1 MGGKKIALL
10 FKVKRSVMAVGGEL
24 KNTLCF
30 IRGKNAHI
38 SPVHQDLL
46 SAQGHAAF
54 KRDAAVFLRRRPQV
68 IACDLHPGYQSSA
81 FALSLAGRY
90 RCVGVQHHHAH
101 IASCMA
107 ENLLG
112 SVKVIG
118 VAFDGTGLGIDSR
131 IWGAEFMVCDYARFT
146 RKGHLR
152 EVPLLGAEAAIR
164 EPWRVAAAWLCLA
177 YDGKLP
183 QRAAALQRIIN
194 KDAWQV
200 LERMQE
206 RGFNCPMASS
216 MGRLFDATAS
226 LLLARP
232 TASFEA
238 DLAVSLE
245 RLALACAGARAYDFS
260 VRAQDGIYIID
271 PAPIMRSVLRDLGRR
286 RPLPEIAYAFHA
298 SVAEMVRRVCCL
310 IRKET
315 GVRRV
320 VLSGGVFQNSLL
332 LRLTLGLL
340 YREKFVVFK
349 HERLS
354 CNDSGISLGQ
364 AVVAGWRG

>member
-1 MGGKKIALL
+1 MGDKRFPLP
-10 FKVKRSVMAVGGEL
+10 FKVKKNVMAVGGEL

-30 IRGKNAHI
+30 IHGKSAYI

-46 SAQGHAAF
+46 SAEDHAAF
-54 KRDAAVFLRRRPQV
+54 KRDAAGFLRRGPAV
-68 IACDLHPGYQSSA
+68 IAYDLHPGYQSTA

-107 ENLLG
+107 ENMLG
-112 SVKVIG
+112 SVEVIG
-118 VAFDGTGLGIDSR
+118 VAFDGTGWGIDSR
-131 IWGAEFMVCDYARFT
+131 VWGAEFLVCDYGRFT

-152 EVPLLGAEAAIR
+152 EVPLLGSEAAIR
-164 EPWRVAAAWLCLA
+164 EPWRVAAAWLRAA
-177 YDGKLP
+177 YGGRLP
-183 QRAAALQRIIN
+183 QREAALQRIIN
-194 KDAWQV
+194 TGAWRI

-232 TASFEA
+232 TASCEA
-238 DLAVSLE
+238 ELAVSLE
-245 RLALACAGARAYDFS
+245 RLALDCAGARAYDFS
-260 VRAQDGIYIID
+260 VRAQEETYIID

-286 RPLPEIAYAFHA
+286 RPLSEIAYAFHA
-298 SVAEMVRRVCCL
+298 SVAEMVRRVCGL

-315 GVRRV
+315 GIRRV
-320 VLSGGVFQNSLL
+320 ALSGGVFQNSLL
-332 LRLTLGLL
+332 LRLTTGLL

-364 AVVAGWRG
+364 AMVAGWRD